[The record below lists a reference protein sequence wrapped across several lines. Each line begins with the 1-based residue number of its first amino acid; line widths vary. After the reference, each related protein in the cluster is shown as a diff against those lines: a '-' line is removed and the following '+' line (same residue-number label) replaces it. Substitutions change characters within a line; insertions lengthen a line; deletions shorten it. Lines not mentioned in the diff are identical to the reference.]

1 MKNLV
6 IAEFKAQPGKA
17 EELTNIF
24 NEALVDTRAF
34 DGCLSID
41 LYYEEKTNTFTM
53 LENWESL
60 NHYEKYLQWRI
71 DTGIQEVMDPVLEGG
86 WDGVVSSIKKIMLVE
101 SFLSTN
107 CNILSLIIIFRVRK
121 IF

>member
-34 DGCLSID
+34 NGCLSID
-41 LYYEEKTNTFTM
+41 LYYEEKQIFK
-53 LENWESL
+53 E
-60 NHYEKYLQWRI
+60 
-71 DTGIQEVMDPVLEGG
+71 
-86 WDGVVSSIKKIMLVE
+86 
-101 SFLSTN
+101 
-107 CNILSLIIIFRVRK
+107 IL
-121 IF
+121 

>member
-60 NHYEKYLQWRI
+60 DHYEKYLQWRI
-71 DTGIQEVMDPVLEGG
+71 DTGIADLLNPILESG
-86 WDGVVSSIKKIMLVE
+86 WDSVVNSVKRLGIKESI
-101 SFLSTN
+101 
-107 CNILSLIIIFRVRK
+107 
-121 IF
+121 